1 MRRAL
6 IQLDKRNIHSSCGG
20 EVNDDVFRRRDGA
33 PNHGMALLALGL
45 VAAPAM
51 PNMTVLWSSARSRS
65 KFRSL
70 RAELRCRHQA

>member
-1 MRRAL
+1 MRKAL
-6 IQLDKRNIHSSCGG
+6 FQLDKTNIHSLCGG

-33 PNHGMALLALGL
+33 PNHGMALLALEV

-70 RAELRCRHQA
+70 WAELHCCPRA